1 MKLAV
6 TYWPQNGIGIERGP
20 IVYSL
25 PIKENWTP
33 RVEPKFTTEE
43 FPSWEATPASEW
55 NYGLALDPGKLESEV
70 RVENNPGPAPGPI
83 PGSIVDPWENPPA
96 TLSVPARKIEGWEL
110 QANPDQPEQKFTP
123 PLPDLSLNRPAGRSG
138 ARLAGSVWL
147 NAIAIDGFPCNPSL
161 REGCI
166 GSGKPRKREVTRATV
181 HEPEQRTLYWIPLQL
196 FVSERMN
203 HVCE

>member
-6 TYWPQNGIGIERGP
+6 THWPQNGIGIERGP

-43 FPSWEATPASEW
+43 FPSWEATPASAW
-55 NYGLALDPGKLESEV
+55 NYGLASIPEKLESEV
-70 RVENNPGPAPGPI
+70 RVENIPGPAPGSI
-83 PGSIVDPWENPPA
+83 PGPIVDPWENPPV

-123 PLPDLSLNRPAGRSG
+123 PLPDLSLNRPAGEVERVSLVPYG
-138 ARLAGSVWL
+138 STQLRLTVFP
-147 NAIAIDGFPCNPSL
+147 AI
-161 REGCI
+161 
-166 GSGKPRKREVTRATV
+166 PR
-181 HEPEQRTLYWIPLQL
+181 
-196 FVSERMN
+196 
-203 HVCE
+203 